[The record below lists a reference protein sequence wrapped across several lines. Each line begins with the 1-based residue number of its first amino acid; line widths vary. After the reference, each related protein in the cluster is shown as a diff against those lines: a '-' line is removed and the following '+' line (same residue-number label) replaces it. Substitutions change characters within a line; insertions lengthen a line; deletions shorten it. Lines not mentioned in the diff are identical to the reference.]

1 MSNLKGDLVNQKFY
15 YFLILLLNINNF
27 SFSQSDFN
35 VDRYNQFLQT
45 NKNLTYNGLLSL
57 HDIGTFKTNIKNSP
71 GSILYLD
78 SLEKKFKLTGYE
90 KELLSKH
97 GFVVTERINS
107 IDYRYMLLDIWRKDL
122 PVFITTDAILHALH
136 RSYDNILKYVEV
148 NYLIPKLTEL
158 LNQIHSSIPKL
169 ESKYSSDSLI
179 NRAIH
184 DVDLYLTVPRKLLN
198 DSAQPYYEI
207 SKTEIDKFLELI
219 KASGFT
225 KTKFMS
231 ESPRNID
238 FSQFVTR
245 GHYTDARYPQ
255 LSNYFKAMIWLGR
268 IEIYLIPPVSEDVAP
283 RDEDIQRQIIVSNLI
298 LELIDI
304 SNSWNL
310 FNEIEK
316 TISLF
321 VGEQDNVTA
330 VQLKETFKEVNVQS
344 ALDLIDFDKINSFQR
359 VLSQKPFSGQKILSQ
374 VLSND
379 PFNPESIKP
388 ASSFLI
394 FGQRFVID
402 SYITS
407 NVVFDRIVNNNRRIE
422 RILPS
427 TQDILFALGNSASL
441 QLLKNELEKYHYAPN
456 LAALRYLVDSY
467 DDNFWNSSIY
477 NSWLNSIRT
486 LSPPISRGNLPDFMQ
501 TGAWWQQKM
510 NTQLASWTELRHD
523 NILYAKQSYTGWI
536 TCSYPYGYVEPIPE
550 FYKSLKTFAD
560 KTKEKLL
567 SLPIILPRA
576 IVYLRFFSNIM
587 DTLHAISVKELSGT
601 ELTNIEKSFLQR
613 VLFERWGCYTDV
625 DGWYPELLF
634 DVPNLLEGSDKR
646 DYLVADFH
654 TAPSDEFGN
663 AVGYVKHSGTGPI
676 NLMIVTTELPGVG
689 IVAFAGPV
697 YSYYE
702 YTTVNFQRL
711 NDDEWKNTY
720 ISKSVRPDWVNVYLA
735 DANGSSRGEGGKL
748 ITSINSGN
756 KPTEN
761 SLPENKIVAS
771 NYPNPFNP
779 ETTIHFN
786 IPFSYSNN
794 LAELTIY
801 DIRGRVI
808 RKLLKEELSAGSY
821 FIKWNG
827 KNDNG
832 ITVNSGIYF
841 YNLRVGQKVI
851 NGKMN
856 LIK

>member
-1 MSNLKGDLVNQKFY
+1 MNNFKGDLMSSRIY
-15 YFLILLLNINNF
+15 YLLILLLYINSF
-27 SFSQSDFN
+27 SFSQSNFN

-57 HDIGTFKTNIKNSP
+57 HDIGTFRSNIKNPP

-78 SLEKKFKLTGYE
+78 SLERKFKLTVYE

-97 GFVVTERINS
+97 GFVVTERIKA
-107 IDYRYMLLDIWRKDL
+107 IDYRYMFLDIWRNDI

-148 NYLIPKLTEL
+148 NYLIQRITEL
-158 LNQIHSSIPKL
+158 LNLLHSSIPKL
-169 ESKYSSDSLI
+169 ESKYSSDTLVT
-179 NRAIH
+179 RAIH
-184 DVDLYLTVPRKLLN
+184 DVDFYLTVPRKLL
-198 DSAQPYYEI
+198 STSLQPYFES
-207 SKTEIDKFLELI
+207 SKTEVDEFLELI
-219 KASGFT
+219 KNESFIQI
-225 KTKFMS
+225 KFLS
-231 ESPRNID
+231 QSPRNID

-245 GHYTDARYPQ
+245 GHYTDKRYPQ

-268 IEIYLIPPVSEDVAP
+268 MELYLTPPVSEDVAP
-283 RDEDIQRQIIVSNLI
+283 TAEDIQRQIIVSKLI
-298 LELIDI
+298 LELFDV

-330 VQLKETFKEVNVQS
+330 EQLKETFNEVNVQS
-344 ALDLIDFDKINSFQR
+344 ALDLIDINKIDSFKA

-374 VLSND
+374 VLSNN

-388 ASSFLI
+388 ASAFLL

-407 NVVFDRIVNNNRRIE
+407 NVVFDKIIYNNRRIE

-427 TQDILFALGNSASL
+427 TQDILFALGNSASA
-441 QLLKNELEKYHYAPN
+441 QILKNELEKYQYAPN

-467 DDNFWNSSIY
+467 DNNFWSSSIY
-477 NSWLNSIRT
+477 NLWLNSIRT
-486 LSPPISRGNLPDFMQ
+486 LSPPSNRDNLPAFMQ

-510 NTQLASWTELRHD
+510 NTQLASWTELRRD

-550 FYKSLKTFAD
+550 FYEALKTFAN
-560 KTKEKLL
+560 KTKEKLS

-587 DTLHAISVKELSGT
+587 DTLHTISVKELSG
-601 ELTNIEKSFLQR
+601 IEFSNEERTFLKT
-613 VLFERWGCYTDV
+613 VLYSVTSCGDHV
-625 DGWYPELLF
+625 NGWYPELLF
-634 DVPNLLEGSDKR
+634 DVPTLLEWSDKK
-646 DYLVADFH
+646 DYVVADFH
-654 TAPSDEFGN
+654 TAPSDEYGKKI
-663 AVGYVKHSGTGPI
+663 GYVKHSGTGPI

-689 IVAFAGPV
+689 MVAFAGPV

-702 YTTVNFQRL
+702 YTTINFQRL

-720 ISKSVRPDWVNVYLA
+720 LSKSVRPDWVNVYLA
-735 DANGSSRGEGGKL
+735 DSSGYSRGEGAKL

-756 KPTEN
+756 NPYEN
-761 SLPENKIVAS
+761 SLPENQIVAS

-779 ETTIHFN
+779 ETTINFN
-786 IPFSYSNN
+786 IPFSYANN
-794 LAELTIY
+794 LVELTIY
-801 DIRGRVI
+801 DIRGRLI

-827 KNDNG
+827 KND
-832 ITVNSGIYF
+832 SGLKASSGVYF
-841 YNLRVGQKVI
+841 YSLRVGQKVI

>member
-1 MSNLKGDLVNQKFY
+1 MNNFKGDLMSPRIY
-15 YFLILLLNINNF
+15 YLLILLLYINSF
-27 SFSQSDFN
+27 SFSQSNFN

-57 HDIGTFKTNIKNSP
+57 HDIGTFRSNIKNPP

-78 SLEKKFKLTGYE
+78 SLERKIKLTVYE

-97 GFVVTERINS
+97 GFVVTERIKA
-107 IDYRYMLLDIWRKDL
+107 IDYRYMFLDIWRNDI

-148 NYLIPKLTEL
+148 NYLIQRITEL
-158 LNQIHSSIPKL
+158 LNQLHSSIPKL
-169 ESKYSSDSLI
+169 ESRYSSDSLVA
-179 NRAIH
+179 RTIH
-184 DVDLYLTVPRKLLN
+184 DVDFYLTVPRKLLN
-198 DSAQPYYEI
+198 TSLQPYFES
-207 SKTEIDKFLELI
+207 SKTEVDEFLELI
-219 KASGFT
+219 KNESFIQI
-225 KTKFMS
+225 KFLS
-231 ESPRNID
+231 QSPRNID

-245 GHYTDARYPQ
+245 GHYIDNSYPQ

-268 IEIYLIPPVSEDVAP
+268 MELYLSTPVSEDVAP
-283 RDEDIQRQIIVSNLI
+283 SVEDIQRQIIVSNLI
-298 LELIDI
+298 LELIDV
-304 SNSWNL
+304 SNSWNM

-330 VQLKETFKEVNVQS
+330 DQLKETFNEVNVLS
-344 ALDLIDFDKINSFQR
+344 ALDLTDLSRIKSFQTL
-359 VLSQKPFSGQKILSQ
+359 LSQKPFSGQKILSQ
-374 VLSND
+374 VLSNA

-388 ASSFLI
+388 ASAFLL

-407 NVVFDRIVNNNRRIE
+407 NVVFDKILYNNRRIE

-427 TQDILFALGNSASL
+427 TLDILFALGNSASA
-441 QLLKNELEKYHYAPN
+441 QLLKSELEKYHYAPN

-467 DDNFWNSSIY
+467 DDNFWSSSIY
-477 NSWLNSIRT
+477 NLWLNSIRT
-486 LSPPISRGNLPDFMQ
+486 LSPPQNRSNLPDFMQ

-536 TCSYPYGYVEPIPE
+536 TCSYPYGYVEPIPK
-550 FYKSLKTFAD
+550 FYGALKTFAD
-560 KTKEKLL
+560 KTKEKLS

-587 DTLHAISVKELSGT
+587 DTLHTISVKELSGL
-601 ELTNIEKSFLQR
+601 EFSKEEKSFLKK
-613 VLFERWGCYTDV
+613 VLYSVGSCGDHV
-625 DGWYPELLF
+625 NGWYPELLF
-634 DVPNLLEGSDKR
+634 DVPNLLERSDKK
-646 DYLVADFH
+646 DYVVADIH
-654 TAPSDEFGN
+654 TAPTDEMGIE
-663 AVGYVKHSGTGPI
+663 VGYVKHSGTGPI

-689 IVAFAGPV
+689 MVAFAGPV

-702 YTTVNFQRL
+702 YTTINFQRL

-720 ISKSVRPDWVNVYLA
+720 LSKSVRPDWVNVYLA
-735 DANGSSRGEGGKL
+735 DSSGYSRGEGAKL
-748 ITSINSGN
+748 ITSINSGTN
-756 KPTEN
+756 STEN
-761 SLPENKIVAS
+761 SLPENQIIVS

-786 IPFSYSNN
+786 IPFSYANN
-794 LAELTIY
+794 LAELAIY

-827 KNDNG
+827 KNDSG

-841 YNLRVGQKVI
+841 YNLCVGQKVI